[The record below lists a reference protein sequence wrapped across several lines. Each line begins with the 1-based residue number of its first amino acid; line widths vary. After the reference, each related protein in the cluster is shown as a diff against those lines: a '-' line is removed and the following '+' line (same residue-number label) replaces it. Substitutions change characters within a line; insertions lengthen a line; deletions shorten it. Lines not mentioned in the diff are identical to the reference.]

1 MSEGIGMRA
10 SGATRWP
17 TRWIAL
23 AAVAVVYIL
32 AGKLGLRFASVHA
45 SATAVWPPT
54 GIAVAAL
61 LLLGPRAWPAVA
73 IGAFVVNAT
82 TAGSVVTSLGI
93 ALGNTLE
100 GLIGAHLVERH
111 AGGVHA
117 FDRPRDVFAF
127 AAAVLPGA
135 VVSAS
140 IGVATLALAGYAPSA
155 EVSPIWLTWA
165 LGDVAGALL
174 IAPPLVLWAA
184 AEREPR
190 RRGLAR
196 VAETAALLCTV
207 LVIGAVIWEGVAP
220 ASLRQYPLAF
230 VAIPALLWV
239 AYRFGRHAAAGGL
252 LVLAAIAVHGTL
264 NGLGPFAALPPSH
277 ALLVLQAFMG
287 TMALMTLV
295 VASLT
300 WSRERE
306 ISLLQTI
313 IDRIPVMITMYQP
326 DNRVLRLNQEFERVT
341 GWTAEEARR
350 IDLMER
356 CYPDPLYRARVRA
369 FMDSLAE
376 GWRDLVL
383 TTRAGERIETS
394 WSNVRLPDDTRVGI
408 GLDVRERKRAEAERE
423 RAHAQAEAASR
434 AKDEFFAMLGHEL
447 RNPLGAITTAL
458 HVIELCGPADARSG
472 EARAIIARQVQHLVR
487 LVDDLLDVT
496 RLATG
501 KVSLSLRRIDLAAI
515 SRRVVAAAAASA
527 REHRIECD
535 APGPVWIDADE
546 TRVEQILG
554 NLLGNA
560 LKFTPTGGLVTVR
573 VLVEG
578 AEAVLRVDDAGA
590 GIPGDLLPR
599 VFDLFVQG
607 QTPIHRREAGLGI
620 GLTLVRRLVELHRG
634 RIEAASAGP
643 GHGSTFTVRLP
654 AARAPGLAAE
664 EPAPA
669 PRASGRR
676 RVLIIEDNDDARRML
691 RHLLDHAGHEVHEAA
706 EGADGLARAL
716 ALSPDAVIVD
726 IGLPGID
733 GYTIARRLREAGPP
747 GLLLVA
753 VTGYG
758 QDGDRRRSREA
769 GFDVHL
775 TKPVDPL
782 VLDSLLARAGS

>member
-1 MSEGIGMRA
+1 MRV
-10 SGATRWP
+10 SGSSRWMVM
-17 TRWIAL
+17 
-23 AAVAVVYIL
+23 AAVTVVYVL
-32 AGKLGLRFASVHA
+32 AGKLGLHFASVHA

-54 GIAVAAL
+54 GIALAAL

-82 TAGSVVTSLGI
+82 TAGSVATSVAI
-93 ALGNTLE
+93 AVGNTLE
-100 GLIGAHLVERH
+100 ALIGARLVERR
-111 AGGVHA
+111 AGGPRA

-127 AAAVLPGA
+127 AGAVLPGA
-135 VVSAS
+135 AVAAS
-140 IGVATLALAGYAPSA
+140 IGTATLALAGYAA
-155 EVSPIWLTWA
+155 RGDLAMIWLTWA

-174 IAPPLVLWAA
+174 VAPPVLLWAT
-184 AEREPR
+184 AERQPR
-190 RRGLAR
+190 HPGLAR
-196 VAETAALLCTV
+196 AAETGALLCTV
-207 LVIGAVIWEGVAP
+207 IAIGGVIWEGLAP
-220 ASLRQYPLAF
+220 ASVRQYPLAF
-230 VAIPALLWV
+230 VTIPPLLWV

-252 LVLAAIAVHGTL
+252 LALAAIAVHGTL
-264 NGLGPFAALPPSH
+264 RGLGPFATVPLHHS
-277 ALLVLQAFMG
+277 LLVLQAFMG
-287 TMALMTLV
+287 TMALMILV
-295 VASLT
+295 VASLA
-300 WSRERE
+300 WSRARE
-306 ISLLQTI
+306 TSLLQTL

-326 DNRVLRLNQEFERVT
+326 DARVLRLNHEFTRVT
-341 GWTAEEARR
+341 GWSAEEARR

-356 CYPDPLYRARVRA
+356 CYPDPAYRARVRA
-369 FMDSLAE
+369 YMDSLAD
-376 GWRDLVL
+376 GWRDLVM
-383 TTRAGERIETS
+383 TTRTGERVETA

-458 HVIELCGPADARSG
+458 HVIEVCGPADARSG
-472 EARAIIARQVQHLVR
+472 EARAIIGRQVQHLVR

-515 SRRVVAAAAASA
+515 SRRVVAATAASA
-527 REHRIECD
+527 RDHRIEGHAPD
-535 APGPVWIDADE
+535 AVWIDADE
-546 TRVEQILG
+546 TRIEQILG
-554 NLLGNA
+554 NLIGNA
-560 LKFTPTGGLVTVR
+560 LKFTPAGGLVTVR
-573 VLVEG
+573 VHTEG
-578 AEAVLRVDDAGA
+578 AEAILRIIDSGA
-590 GIPGDLLPR
+590 GIPADLLPR

-607 QTPIHRREAGLGI
+607 QTTIHRREAGLGI

-634 RIEAASAGP
+634 RIEAASEGP
-643 GHGSTFTVRLP
+643 GRGSTFTVRLP

-669 PRASGRR
+669 RRSSGRR

-691 RHLLDHAGHEVHEAA
+691 RHLLDHAGHEVHEAS
-706 EGADGLARAL
+706 EGSDGLTRAL
-716 ALSPDAVIVD
+716 ALAPDAVIVD
-726 IGLPGID
+726 IGLPGLD
-733 GYTIARRLREAGPP
+733 GYAIARRLREAGPP

-782 VLDSLLARAGS
+782 VLDALLARAGA

>member
-1 MSEGIGMRA
+1 MRV
-10 SGATRWP
+10 SGSARWVVV
-17 TRWIAL
+17 
-23 AAVAVVYIL
+23 AAVTVVYVL
-32 AGKLGLRFASVHA
+32 SGKLGLYFASVHA
-45 SATAVWPPT
+45 SATALWPPT
-54 GIAVAAL
+54 GIALASL

-73 IGAFVVNAT
+73 IGAFVVNVT
-82 TAGSVVTSLGI
+82 TAGSVVTSLAI

-100 GLIGAHLVERH
+100 ALIGARLVERR
-111 AGGVHA
+111 AGGARA

-135 VVSAS
+135 AVSAS
-140 IGVATLALAGYAPSA
+140 IGTVTIALAGSAAPGDLLM
-155 EVSPIWLTWA
+155 IWLTWA

-174 IAPPLVLWAA
+174 VAPPIILWVT
-184 AEREPR
+184 AERQPSR
-190 RRGLAR
+190 PGLWR
-196 VAETAALLCTV
+196 LFETGALLCAV
-207 LVIGAVIWEGVAP
+207 IVIGGVIWEGMAP
-220 ASLRQYPLAF
+220 VSVRQYPLAF
-230 VAIPALLWV
+230 VAIPPLLWI

-252 LVLAAIAVHGTL
+252 LALAAIAVHGTL
-264 NGLGPFAALPPSH
+264 RGLGPFAAVPLQH

-287 TMALMTLV
+287 TMALMILV

-306 ISLLQTI
+306 TSLLQTI

-326 DNRVLRLNQEFERVT
+326 DSRVLRLNHEFERVT
-341 GWTAEEARR
+341 GWTVEDARR

-356 CYPDPLYRARVRA
+356 CYPDPAYRARVRA
-369 FMDSLAE
+369 YMDSLTE
-376 GWRDLVL
+376 GWRDLVM
-383 TTRAGERIETS
+383 TTRGGERIETS
-394 WSNVRLPDDTRVGI
+394 WFNVRLPDDTRVGI

-472 EARAIIARQVQHLVR
+472 EARAIIARQVHHLVR

-515 SRRVVAAAAASA
+515 SRRVVAATAASA
-527 REHRIECD
+527 RDHRIEGH
-535 APGPVWIDADE
+535 APHPVWIDADE
-546 TRVEQILG
+546 TRIEQILG
-554 NLLGNA
+554 NLIGNA
-560 LKFTPTGGLVTVR
+560 LKFTPAGGLVAVR
-573 VLVEG
+573 VYIENT
-578 AEAVLRVDDAGA
+578 EAVLRVEDAGA
-590 GIPGDLLPR
+590 GIAPDLLPR

-607 QTPIHRREAGLGI
+607 QTTIHRREAGLGI

-634 RIEAASAGP
+634 RIEAASEGP
-643 GHGSTFTVRLP
+643 GRGSTFTVRLP
-654 AARAPGLAAE
+654 AARAPGMAAE

-669 PRASGRR
+669 RRSIGRR

-691 RHLLDHAGHEVHEAA
+691 RHLLDHAGHEVHEASEGA
-706 EGADGLARAL
+706 EGLTRAL
-716 ALSPDAVIVD
+716 ALAPDAVIVD
-726 IGLPGID
+726 IGLPGVD
-733 GYTIARRLREAGPP
+733 GYSIARRLRQEGPP

-758 QDGDRRRSREA
+758 QEGDRRRSREA

-782 VLDSLLARAGS
+782 VLDTLLARAGA

>member
-1 MSEGIGMRA
+1 MRVFGSA
-10 SGATRWP
+10 RW
-17 TRWIAL
+17 RMV
-23 AAVAVVYIL
+23 AAVTVVYVL
-32 AGKLGLRFASVHA
+32 AGKLGLHFASVHA

-54 GIAVAAL
+54 GIALAAL

-73 IGAFVVNAT
+73 IGAFVVNVT
-82 TAGSVVTSLGI
+82 TAGSVATSLAI

-100 GLIGAHLVERH
+100 ALIGARLVERR
-111 AGGVHA
+111 AGGSRA

-135 VVSAS
+135 AVSAS
-140 IGVATLALAGYAPSA
+140 IGTATIALAGSAPSGDLLM
-155 EVSPIWLTWA
+155 IWLTWA

-174 IAPPLVLWAA
+174 FAPPILLWFT
-184 AEREPR
+184 AERQPR
-190 RRGLAR
+190 RPGLAR
-196 VAETAALLCTV
+196 LLETGALLCTV
-207 LVIGAVIWEGVAP
+207 IVIGGVIWEGMAP
-220 ASLRQYPLAF
+220 VSVRQYPLAF
-230 VAIPALLWV
+230 VAIPPLLWV

-252 LVLAAIAVHGTL
+252 LALAAIAVHGTL
-264 NGLGPFAALPPSH
+264 SGLGPFAVVPLQH

-287 TMALMTLV
+287 TMALMILV
-295 VASLT
+295 VASLA

-306 ISLLQTI
+306 TSLLQTI

-326 DNRVLRLNQEFERVT
+326 DTRVLRLNQEFERVT

-356 CYPDPLYRARVRA
+356 CYPDPAYRARVHA
-369 FMDSLAE
+369 YMDSLAE
-376 GWRDLVL
+376 GWRDLVM

-458 HVIELCGPADARSG
+458 HVIDLCGPSDVRSG
-472 EARAIIARQVQHLVR
+472 EARAIISRQVQHLVR

-515 SRRVVAAAAASA
+515 SRRVVAASAASA
-527 REHRIECD
+527 RDHRIEGH
-535 APGPVWIDADE
+535 APEAVWIDADE
-546 TRVEQILG
+546 TRIEQILG
-554 NLLGNA
+554 NLIGNA
-560 LKFTPTGGLVTVR
+560 LKFTPAGALVAVR
-573 VLVEG
+573 VYTEG
-578 AEAVLRVDDAGA
+578 PEAVLRIVDAGA
-590 GIPGDLLPR
+590 GIPADLLPR

-607 QTPIHRREAGLGI
+607 QTTIHRREAGLGI

-634 RIEAASAGP
+634 RIEAASEGP
-643 GHGSTFTVRLP
+643 GRGSTFTVRLP
-654 AARAPGLAAE
+654 AARAPGVVPE
-664 EPAPA
+664 ESAPV
-669 PRASGRR
+669 RRSIGRR

-691 RHLLDHAGHEVHEAA
+691 RHLLDQAGHEVHEAA
-706 EGADGLARAL
+706 EGSDGLARAL

-726 IGLPGID
+726 IGLPGVD

-775 TKPVDPL
+775 TKPVDP
-782 VLDSLLARAGS
+782 VILDTLLARVGA